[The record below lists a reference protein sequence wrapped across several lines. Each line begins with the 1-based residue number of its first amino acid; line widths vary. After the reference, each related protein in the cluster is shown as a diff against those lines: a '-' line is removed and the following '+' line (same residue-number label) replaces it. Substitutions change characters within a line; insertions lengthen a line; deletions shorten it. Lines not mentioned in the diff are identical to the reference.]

1 MSVTRL
7 KLKLISVYEML
18 KFAQDL
24 KTCRKIAFARVSPS
38 EVHSADEQYFST
50 SAQLSTNAW
59 DHGDTLSGNNSGSVA
74 SCGSCDNCLRDPNSI
89 ITKDVTLD
97 TWRILKV
104 VREVESNSGRA
115 TLSNVS
121 DLARGLGSASYTGMS
136 SGGNSKKRKA
146 DPEKVS
152 MDTASIAGGK
162 VTLNKEVCLI
172 LY

>member
-1 MSVTRL
+1 
-7 KLKLISVYEML
+7 ML

-24 KTCRKIAFARVSPS
+24 KTCRKIAFARVGP
-38 EVHSADEQYFST
+38 HSFCAWTDEQYFST

-74 SCGSCDNCLRDPNSI
+74 SCGSCDNCLRDPSSI
-89 ITKDVTLD
+89 ITKDVTLE

-104 VREVESNSGRA
+104 VKEVERNSGRA

-121 DLARGLGSASYTGMS
+121 DLVRGLGSASYTGIS
-136 SGGNSKKRKA
+136 AGGNSKKRKA

-152 MDTASIAGGK
+152 MDTASVAGGK
-162 VTLNKEVCLI
+162 VTLNKEVGPI
-172 LY
+172 